1 MMNQTI
7 RALALV
13 MALFTVGACSGPIVA
28 NPPAVAGAPIV
39 KATPPPPRDD
49 PQPVQ
54 FPRDDAPHD
63 RLTEWWYVTG
73 HLTTLDGSRAFGY
86 EAVVFRAIRGDF
98 PVTWASHMALTEK
111 PRNGR
116 EGSFTYYERAEIG
129 PQVDISAAIDLPIA
143 AAFAI
148 TGADPLSPATFENEL
163 WSMVVGLDG
172 SIHIGAEWFNLQL
185 SAPEAPV
192 LHDNDGW
199 VDFDVAG
206 GSYYYSR
213 TRMPTSGTLTVDGEV
228 LAVQGTSW
236 FDHQW
241 GDFIAVGGGGWDWFA
256 LTLDD
261 GSARGIEVTLSFVRA
276 ADGSYPLI
284 YGTWINGD
292 GDYDRID
299 GSEIQLT
306 PTGEWTS
313 PHTGATWPSG
323 WKLKIPTRGLQV
335 TITPDVKDQELDT
348 RATTGVIYWEGSNV
362 VRGNLNGRPVRG
374 DAYVELTGYA
384 SLR

>member
-1 MMNQTI
+1 MMKQMVK
-7 RALALV
+7 ALAL
-13 MALFTVGACSGPIVA
+13 MFAFFTVSACSGPILA

-39 KATPPPPRDD
+39 KATPPPPRND

-73 HLTTLDGSRAFGY
+73 HLTTMDGSRAFGY

-111 PRNGR
+111 PRSGR
-116 EGSFTYYERAEIG
+116 QGSFTYYERAEIG
-129 PQVDISAAIDLPIA
+129 PQVDITAMIDAPVA

-148 TGADPLSPATFENEL
+148 TGADPLSPATFENDP
-163 WSMVVGLDG
+163 WSMIVGLDG
-172 SIHIGAEWFNLQL
+172 SMQIGAEWFDLQL
-185 SAPEAPV
+185 AAPETPV

-213 TRMPTSGTLTVDGEV
+213 TRMPTGGTLTVDGEV

-323 WKLKIPTRGLQV
+323 WELAIPTRGLRV

-362 VRGNLNGRPVRG
+362 VRGSLDGRPLRG

>member
-1 MMNQTI
+1 MMKVM
-7 RALALV
+7 ALV
-13 MALFTVGACSGPIVA
+13 FALFTVSACSGPILA

-39 KATPPPPRDD
+39 KATPPPPRND

-86 EAVVFRAIRGDF
+86 EAVIFRAIRGDF

-129 PQVDISAAIDLPIA
+129 PQVDITAMIDAPIA

-148 TGADPLSPATFENEL
+148 TGADPLTPASFDNDP
-163 WSMVVGLDG
+163 WSMIVGLDG
-172 SIHIGAEWFNLQL
+172 SMQIGAEWFNLQL
-185 SAPEAPV
+185 AAPETPV

-213 TRMPTSGTLTVDGEV
+213 TRMPTGGTLTVDGEV

-313 PHTGATWPSG
+313 PHTGAVWPSG
-323 WKLKIPTRGLQV
+323 WELRIPTRGLQV

-362 VRGNLNGRPVRG
+362 VHGSLNGRPVRD

>member
-172 SIHIGAEWFNLQL
+172 SIHIGAEWFDLQL
-185 SAPEAPV
+185 AAPETPV

-213 TRMPTSGTLTVDGEV
+213 TRMPTGGTLTVDGEV

>member
-1 MMNQTI
+1 
-7 RALALV
+7 
-13 MALFTVGACSGPIVA
+13 
-28 NPPAVAGAPIV
+28 
-39 KATPPPPRDD
+39 
-49 PQPVQ
+49 VQ

-86 EAVVFRAIRGDF
+86 EAVIFRAIRGDF

-129 PQVDISAAIDLPIA
+129 PQVDITAMIDAPIA

-148 TGADPLSPATFENEL
+148 TGADPLSPATFENDP

-172 SIHIGAEWFNLQL
+172 SMQIGAEWFNLQL
-185 SAPEAPV
+185 AAPEAPV

-213 TRMPTSGTLTVDGEV
+213 TRMPTGGTLTVDGEV

-261 GSARGIEVTLSFVRA
+261 GSTRGIEVTLSFVRA

-313 PHTGATWPSG
+313 PHTGAAWPSG
-323 WKLKIPTRGLQV
+323 WELKIPTRGLQV

-362 VRGNLNGRPVRG
+362 VRGSLDGRPVRG

>member
-1 MMNQTI
+1 MMNQMM

-129 PQVDISAAIDLPIA
+129 PQVDVSAASDLPIA
-143 AAFAI
+143 AAFVI

-172 SIHIGAEWFNLQL
+172 SIHIGAEWFALQL

-213 TRMPTSGTLTVDGEV
+213 TRMPTGGTLTVDGEV

-362 VRGNLNGRPVRG
+362 VRGSLNGRPVRG

>member
-172 SIHIGAEWFNLQL
+172 SMQIGAEWFNLQL

-362 VRGNLNGRPVRG
+362 VRGSLNGRPVRG

>member
-13 MALFTVGACSGPIVA
+13 MVLFTVGACSGPIVA

-129 PQVDISAAIDLPIA
+129 PQVDISAMIDAPIA

-148 TGADPLSPATFENEL
+148 TGADPLSPATFENEP
-163 WSMVVGLDG
+163 WSMIVGLDG
-172 SIHIGAEWFNLQL
+172 SMQIGAEWFDLQL
-185 SAPEAPV
+185 AAPETPV

-362 VRGNLNGRPVRG
+362 VRGSLNGRPVRG

>member
-129 PQVDISAAIDLPIA
+129 PQVDVSAASDLPIA
-143 AAFAI
+143 AAFVI

-172 SIHIGAEWFNLQL
+172 SIHIGAEWFALQL

-362 VRGNLNGRPVRG
+362 VRGSLNGRPVRG

>member
-1 MMNQTI
+1 MMKQMVSAF
-7 RALALV
+7 AL
-13 MALFTVGACSGPIVA
+13 MFALFTVSACSGSILA

-39 KATPPPPRDD
+39 KATPPPPRND

-129 PQVDISAAIDLPIA
+129 PQVDITAMIDAPIA

-148 TGADPLSPATFENEL
+148 TGADPLSPATFENDP
-163 WSMVVGLDG
+163 WSMIVGLDG
-172 SIHIGAEWFNLQL
+172 SMQIGAEWFDLQL
-185 SAPEAPV
+185 AAPETPV

-213 TRMPTSGTLTVDGEV
+213 TRMPTGGTLTVDGEV

-323 WKLKIPTRGLQV
+323 WKLEIPTRGLQV

-362 VRGNLNGRPVRG
+362 VRGSLSGRPLRG

>member
-1 MMNQTI
+1 MMKVM
-7 RALALV
+7 ALV
-13 MALFTVGACSGPIVA
+13 FALFTVSACSGPLLA
-28 NPPAVAGAPIV
+28 NPPAGAGAPIV
-39 KATPPPPRDD
+39 KATPPPPRND

-86 EAVVFRAIRGDF
+86 EAVIFRAIRGDF
-98 PVTWASHMALTEK
+98 PVTWASHLALTEK

-129 PQVDISAAIDLPIA
+129 PQVDITAMIDAPIA

-148 TGADPLSPATFENEL
+148 TGADPLSPATIDNDP
-163 WSMVVGLDG
+163 WSMIVGLDG
-172 SIHIGAEWFNLQL
+172 SMQIGAEWFNLQL
-185 SAPEAPV
+185 AAPETPV

-213 TRMPTSGTLTVDGEV
+213 TRMPTGGTLTVDSEV
-228 LAVQGTSW
+228 LTVQGTSW

-313 PHTGATWPSG
+313 PHTGAVWPSG
-323 WKLKIPTRGLQV
+323 WELRIPTRGLQV

-362 VRGNLNGRPVRG
+362 VRGSLNGRPVRG

>member
-1 MMNQTI
+1 MMKQMI
-7 RALALV
+7 RALAMV
-13 MALFTVGACSGPIVA
+13 MALFAVSACSGPIVA

-39 KATPPPPRDD
+39 KATPPPPRND

-129 PQVDISAAIDLPIA
+129 PQVDISALIDAPIA

-148 TGADPLSPATFENEL
+148 TGADPLSPDTFENEP
-163 WSMVVGLDG
+163 WSMIVGLDG
-172 SIHIGAEWFNLQL
+172 SMQIGAEWFDLQL
-185 SAPEAPV
+185 AAPETPV

-213 TRMPTSGTLTVDGEV
+213 TRMPTGGTLTVDGEV

-348 RATTGVIYWEGSNV
+348 RTTTGVIYWEGSNV
-362 VRGNLNGRPVRG
+362 VRGSINGRPVRG

>member
-362 VRGNLNGRPVRG
+362 VRGSLNGRPVRG

>member
-1 MMNQTI
+1 MMK
-7 RALALV
+7 V
-13 MALFTVGACSGPIVA
+13 MALVFALFAVSACSGPILA

-39 KATPPPPRDD
+39 KATPPPPRND

-86 EAVVFRAIRGDF
+86 EAVIFRAIRGDF

-111 PRNGR
+111 PRGGR

-129 PQVDISAAIDLPIA
+129 PQVDITAMIDAPIA

-148 TGADPLSPATFENEL
+148 TGADPLSPATIDNDP
-163 WSMVVGLDG
+163 WSMIVGLDG
-172 SIHIGAEWFNLQL
+172 SMQIGAEWFNLQL
-185 SAPEAPV
+185 AAPETPV

-213 TRMPTSGTLTVDGEV
+213 TRMPTGGTLTVDGEV

-292 GDYDRID
+292 GDFERID

-306 PTGEWTS
+306 PTGDWTS
-313 PHTGATWPSG
+313 PHTGAAWPSG
-323 WKLKIPTRGLQV
+323 WELKIPTRGLQV

-362 VRGNLNGRPVRG
+362 VRGSLDGRPVRG

>member
-129 PQVDISAAIDLPIA
+129 PQVDVSAASDLPIA
-143 AAFAI
+143 AAFVI

-172 SIHIGAEWFNLQL
+172 SIHIGAEWFALQL
-185 SAPEAPV
+185 STPEAPV

-362 VRGNLNGRPVRG
+362 VRGSLNGRPVRG

>member
-129 PQVDISAAIDLPIA
+129 PQVDVSAASDLPIA
-143 AAFAI
+143 AAFVI

-172 SIHIGAEWFNLQL
+172 SIHIGAEWFALQL

-213 TRMPTSGTLTVDGEV
+213 TRMPTGGTLTVDGEV

-362 VRGNLNGRPVRG
+362 VRGSLNGRPVRG

>member
-1 MMNQTI
+1 MMKQMVSAF
-7 RALALV
+7 AL
-13 MALFTVGACSGPIVA
+13 MFALFTVSACSGSILA

-39 KATPPPPRDD
+39 KATPPPPRND

-129 PQVDISAAIDLPIA
+129 PQVDITAMIDAPIA

-148 TGADPLSPATFENEL
+148 TGADPLSPATFENDP
-163 WSMVVGLDG
+163 WSMIVGLDG
-172 SIHIGAEWFNLQL
+172 SMQIGAEWFDLQL
-185 SAPEAPV
+185 AAPETPV

-213 TRMPTSGTLTVDGEV
+213 TRMPTGGTLTVDGEV

-323 WKLKIPTRGLQV
+323 WELKIPTRGLQV

-362 VRGNLNGRPVRG
+362 VRGSLSGRPLRG

>member
-13 MALFTVGACSGPIVA
+13 MVLFTVGACSGPIVA

-129 PQVDISAAIDLPIA
+129 PQVDVSAASDLPIA
-143 AAFAI
+143 AAFVI

-172 SIHIGAEWFNLQL
+172 SIHIGAEWFALQL

-213 TRMPTSGTLTVDGEV
+213 TRMPTGGTLTVDGEV

-362 VRGNLNGRPVRG
+362 VRGSLNGRPVRG

>member
-1 MMNQTI
+1 MMKQMVSAF
-7 RALALV
+7 AL
-13 MALFTVGACSGPIVA
+13 MFALFTVSACSGSILA

-39 KATPPPPRDD
+39 KATPPPPRND

-129 PQVDISAAIDLPIA
+129 PQVDITAMIDAPIA

-148 TGADPLSPATFENEL
+148 TGADPLSPATFENDP
-163 WSMVVGLDG
+163 WSMIVGLDG
-172 SIHIGAEWFNLQL
+172 SMQIGAEWFDLQL
-185 SAPEAPV
+185 AAPETPV

-213 TRMPTSGTLTVDGEV
+213 TRMPTGGTLTVDGEV
-228 LAVQGTSW
+228 LAVQGISW

-323 WKLKIPTRGLQV
+323 WKLEIPTRGLQV

-362 VRGNLNGRPVRG
+362 VRGSLSGRPLRG

>member
-172 SIHIGAEWFNLQL
+172 SMQIGAEWFNLQL

-323 WKLKIPTRGLQV
+323 WKLAIPTRGLRV

-348 RATTGVIYWEGSNV
+348 RATTGVIYWEGSNT
-362 VRGNLNGRPVRG
+362 VRGSLSGRPVRG